1 MRIAVLSMTALV
13 VLANTVAADTPP
25 CIPKVSPGQPKW
37 TTCVPDELHAP
48 SGPKTVSGMGLSVK
62 K

>member
-1 MRIAVLSMTALV
+1 MRIALLSMTTLV
-13 VLANTVAADTPP
+13 ALANVAVADTPP
-25 CIPKVSPGQPKW
+25 CMPKVSPGQVKW

>member
-1 MRIAVLSMTALV
+1 MRIALLSMSALV
-13 VLANTVAADTPP
+13 ALANVAAAETPP
-25 CIPKVSPGQPKW
+25 CMPKVSPGQPKW

-48 SGPKTVSGMGLSVK
+48 SAPKIVSGMGLGVK

>member
-1 MRIAVLSMTALV
+1 MTALV
-13 VLANTVAADTPP
+13 ALANVAVADTPP
-25 CIPKVSPGQPKW
+25 CMPKVSPGQVKW